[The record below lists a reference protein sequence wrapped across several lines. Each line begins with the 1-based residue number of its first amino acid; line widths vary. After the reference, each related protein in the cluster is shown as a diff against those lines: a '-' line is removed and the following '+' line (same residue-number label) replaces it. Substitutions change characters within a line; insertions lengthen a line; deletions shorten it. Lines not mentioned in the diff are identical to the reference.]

1 MEKKIHKSYQLNTM
15 QRSKLQD
22 EKKFFVVVA
31 ALLAYSLI
39 GGFQTLLHGDN
50 CGQKYKIAMN
60 CLFHSDDSMA
70 NCFPSFP
77 SNPSHSKLRLYWFT
91 IHRNDLRIQ

>member
-1 MEKKIHKSYQLNTM
+1 M

-22 EKKFFVVVA
+22 EKKFFVVVVVV
-31 ALLAYSLI
+31 ALLASSLI

-50 CGQKYKIAMN
+50 CGQKNKIAMN

-91 IHRNDLRIQ
+91 IHKNDLRIQ